1 MRGDLNIIK
10 QSKNALIATDKTSKL
25 YKLSKKEHENLLKST
40 VTSTYKKTSENIKKA
55 INQKVRQVMEQRDIN
70 LLNRMDINSEKKCF
84 YTLKDH
90 Q

>member
-25 YKLSKKEHENLLKST
+25 YRLSKKEHENLLKNA

-55 INQKVRQVMEQRDIN
+55 INEKVRQVMEQRDIN

-84 YTLKDH
+84 YT
-90 Q
+90 